1 MYKMQ
6 EQQFHYDPSNILR
19 DVYFDTTEWQ
29 PVVKKISN
37 EEIKKLEKKEER
49 KIRYTQRKK

>member
-1 MYKMQ
+1 MQ
-6 EQQFHYDPSNILR
+6 EQQLHYDPSNILR
-19 DVYFDTTEWQ
+19 DVYYDTTEWQ

-37 EEIKKLEKKEER
+37 DEIKKLEKKEER